1 MIMTERTTQRS
12 DAMNKSSQ
20 DLYAEVHGLKMY
32 YEIHGAGFPLGLLHG
47 GLSAIGTSFGK
58 ILPGLA
64 RGRKV
69 IAIEQQAHGHTA
81 DIDRPLTYR
90 QMAEDTV
97 TLLSHIGIEQA
108 DFFGYSIGAGI
119 AIEIAI
125 EHPSRVR
132 KLVAATP
139 IFTASGFYP
148 GVLAGM
154 EALQPEHLAGSPFQ
168 EEYARTAPH
177 PQDWPRLIAKVK
189 QLNREFVDWPP
200 EAIASIKAPTLLITG
215 DSDIVRPEHVVELF
229 RLLGGGVPGDNV
241 GLPNAQLAVL
251 PGTTHITLVDRA
263 DWLISMITGFLDA
276 PRPS

>member
-1 MIMTERTTQRS
+1 MPESTPQRS
-12 DAMNKSSQ
+12 DEMRESSQ
-20 DLYAEVHGLKMY
+20 GFYAKVHGLRMY
-32 YEIHGAGFPLGLLHG
+32 YEMHGAGFPLVLLHG

-58 ILPGLA
+58 LLPGLA
-64 RGRKV
+64 RSRQV

-97 TLLSHIGIEQA
+97 ALLSQIGIEQA

-119 AIEIAI
+119 VLEIAI

-139 IFTASGFYP
+139 IFTADGFQP

-168 EEYARTAPH
+168 EEYARIAPH
-177 PQDWPRLIAKVK
+177 PQDWPQLIAKVK
-189 QLNREFVDWPP
+189 QLNREFVDWSDDS
-200 EAIASIKAPTLLITG
+200 IASIKVPTLLIAA
-215 DSDIVRPEHVVELF
+215 DSDIVLPEHVVELF

-241 GLPNAQLAVL
+241 GLPNVQLAVL
-251 PGTTHITLVDRA
+251 PGTTHITLVDRPQ
-263 DWLISMITGFLDA
+263 WLVPMITGFLDA
-276 PRPS
+276 SDPV

>member
-1 MIMTERTTQRS
+1 MTQSTPQRCS
-12 DAMNKSSQ
+12 DAISKSSQ
-20 DLYAEVHGLKMY
+20 GLYAEVGGLKMY
-32 YEIHGAGFPLGLLHG
+32 YEMHGAGFPLVLLHG

-58 ILPGLA
+58 LLPALA
-64 RGRKV
+64 RSRRI

-97 TLLSHIGIEQA
+97 ALLSHIGIRQA

-125 EHPSRVR
+125 DHPSVVR

-139 IFTASGFYP
+139 ISTVDGFHP

-168 EEYARTAPH
+168 EEYASIAPH
-177 PQDWPRLIAKVK
+177 PQDWPQLIAKVK
-189 QLNREFVDWPP
+189 QLNREFVDWSD
-200 EAIASIKAPTLLITG
+200 ASVASIKVPTLLIAG
-215 DSDIVRPEHVVELF
+215 DSDIVRPEHVVKLF

-241 GLPNAQLAVL
+241 GLPNVQLAVL

-263 DWLISMITGFLDA
+263 QWLVPMITGFLDA
-276 PRPS
+276 SDPV

>member
-1 MIMTERTTQRS
+1 MTESTTQRS

-32 YEIHGAGFPLGLLHG
+32 YEIHGAGFPLVLLHG

-64 RGRKV
+64 RGRQV

-90 QMAEDTV
+90 QMAEDTI

-125 EHPSRVR
+125 EHPSMVR

-139 IFTASGFYP
+139 IFTASGFHP

-200 EAIASIKAPTLLITG
+200 EAIAAIKAPTLLIAG
-215 DSDIVRPEHVVELF
+215 DSDIVRLEHVVELF

-241 GLPNAQLAVL
+241 GLPNSQLAVL

>member
-1 MIMTERTTQRS
+1 MTESTTQRS

-20 DLYAEVHGLKMY
+20 GLYAEVHGLKMY
-32 YEIHGAGFPLGLLHG
+32 YEIHGAGFPLVLLHG
-47 GLSAIGTSFGK
+47 GLSAIDTSFGK

-64 RGRKV
+64 RGRQV

-90 QMAEDTV
+90 QMAEDTI

-125 EHPSRVR
+125 EHPSMVR
-132 KLVAATP
+132 KLVAATA
-139 IFTASGFYP
+139 IFTASGFHP

-200 EAIASIKAPTLLITG
+200 EAIAAIKAPTLLIAG
-215 DSDIVRPEHVVELF
+215 DSDIVRLEHVVELF

-241 GLPNAQLAVL
+241 GLPNSQLAVL

>member
-1 MIMTERTTQRS
+1 MIMTENTTQRS
-12 DAMNKSSQ
+12 DAVSKSNQ
-20 DLYAEVHGLKMY
+20 GLYAEVHGLKMY
-32 YEIHGAGFPLGLLHG
+32 YEIHGAGFPLVLLHG

-64 RGRKV
+64 EGRQV
-69 IAIEQQAHGHTA
+69 IAIKQQAHGHTA

-90 QMAEDTV
+90 QMAEDTI
-97 TLLSHIGIEQA
+97 TLLSHIGVEQA

-125 EHPSRVR
+125 EHPARVH

-139 IFTASGFYP
+139 ISRASGFHP

-154 EALQPEHLAGSPFQ
+154 ETLQPEHLAGSPFQ
-168 EEYARTAPH
+168 EEYEKLAPH

-189 QLNREFVDWPP
+189 QLNREFVDWSNDS
-200 EAIASIKAPTLLITG
+200 IASIKAPTLLIAG

-229 RLLGGGVPGDNV
+229 
-241 GLPNAQLAVL
+241 
-251 PGTTHITLVDRA
+251 
-263 DWLISMITGFLDA
+263 
-276 PRPS
+276 

>member
-1 MIMTERTTQRS
+1 MTESTPQRS

-20 DLYAEVHGLKMY
+20 GRYAEVGGLTMY
-32 YEIHGAGFPLGLLHG
+32 YEVHGAGFPLVLLHG

-58 ILPGLA
+58 LLPGLA
-64 RGRKV
+64 RSRQV

-97 TLLSHIGIEQA
+97 ALLSHIGIEQA

-119 AIEIAI
+119 AIQIAI
-125 EHPSRVR
+125 EHPSMVR

-139 IFTASGFYP
+139 ISTVDGFHP

-168 EEYARTAPH
+168 EEYARIAPH
-177 PQDWPRLIAKVK
+177 PQDWPQLITKVK
-189 QLNREFVDWPP
+189 QLNREFVDWSNDS
-200 EAIASIKAPTLLITG
+200 IASIKVPTLLIAG
-215 DSDIVRPEHVVELF
+215 DADIVRPEHVVELF

-241 GLPNAQLAVL
+241 GLPNVQLAVL
-251 PGTTHITLVDRA
+251 PGTTHITLVDRTQ
-263 DWLISMITGFLDA
+263 WLVPMITGFLDA
-276 PRPS
+276 SDPV